1 MQWCLR
7 NEHTMNENEGIF
19 LRFLNLKSMQHKIVL
34 RLLLHASAFQ
44 IWLVLF
50 DQIN

>member
-1 MQWCLR
+1 MVFEEWTYH
-7 NEHTMNENEGIF
+7 EWKWEGIF
-19 LRFLNLKSMQHKIVL
+19 LRFLNLKSMQHKIEL
-34 RLLLHASAFQ
+34 RLLLNASAFQ